1 MDMKSFNLIRIKL
14 GVVVEPVI
22 PALERLKQEDHE
34 FESSLGYTVSS
45 TVRPCFKNQ
54 NKYRVK

>member
-22 PALERLKQEDHE
+22 PALERLKQENPE
-34 FESSLGYTVSS
+34 FKVHMGYI
-45 TVRPCFKNQ
+45 VRP
-54 NKYRVK
+54 